1 MHGLGEP
8 VAPGPEAQAPE
19 NQALPVRQR
28 RRAPTTAAARRPLRR
43 RRHRAP
49 VRGGG
54 AAAPRLWRCWAGRQ
68 RRLLGRARRRPDGR
82 RPETKPAGDLRAR
95 GA

>member
-8 VAPGPEAQAPE
+8 VATGPEAQAPE

-28 RRAPTTAAARRPLRR
+28 RGAPSTAAARRPLR
-43 RRHRAP
+43 HR
-49 VRGGG
+49 
-54 AAAPRLWRCWAGRQ
+54 RLWRWAWAGQQ
-68 RRLLGRARRRPDGR
+68 RRLLGRARRPDGR
-82 RPETKPAGDLRAR
+82 RPETQPAAGDLGAR